1 MMKTK
6 TKAFRSKKHL
16 KEVSEMPCCVNDFSC
31 GGEVQAHHLLKPWRG
46 ERGMGMKASDDNVIP
61 LCQYHHSVLHDRVG
75 NEFKFFVK
83 YGRKETFGQEL
94 ARKLYED
101 FEERNGSSAAL

>member
-1 MMKTK
+1 MKTK

-94 ARKLYED
+94 ARKLYEE

>member
-1 MMKTK
+1 MKTK

-31 GGEVQAHHLLKPWRG
+31 GGEVQAHHLLKPFRG

-94 ARKLYED
+94 ARKLYEE

>member
-1 MMKTK
+1 MMK

-16 KEVSEMPCCVNDFSC
+16 KEVSEMPCCINDFSC
-31 GGEVQAHHLLKPWRG
+31 NGEVQAHHLLKPWRG
-46 ERGMGMKASDDNVIP
+46 ARGMGMKASDDNVIP
-61 LCQYHHSVLHDRVG
+61 LCQYHHSVLHDRSG

-94 ARKLYED
+94 ARRLYEE
-101 FEERNGSSAAL
+101 FEERNGSSTAL

>member
-1 MMKTK
+1 MKTK
-6 TKAFRSKKHL
+6 NKAFRSKKHL

-94 ARKLYED
+94 ARKLYEE

>member
-1 MMKTK
+1 
-6 TKAFRSKKHL
+6 
-16 KEVSEMPCCVNDFSC
+16 MPCCVNDFSC

-94 ARKLYED
+94 ARKLYEE